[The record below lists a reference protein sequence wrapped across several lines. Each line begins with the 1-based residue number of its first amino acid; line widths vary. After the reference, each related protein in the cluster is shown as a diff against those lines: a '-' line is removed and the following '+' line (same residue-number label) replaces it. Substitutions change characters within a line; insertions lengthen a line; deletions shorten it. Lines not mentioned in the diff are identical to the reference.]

1 MSAPVTRR
9 RVGGGVAAAL
19 LLVLAAA
26 GCRGAEDPQ
35 TAPTPSA
42 IAEPTTSDTPTS
54 EVPDPEPEPP
64 EPRSVTVALTG
75 DVLVHTG
82 VWQTAE
88 RDAAAQGETVPD
100 FAPMFADL
108 EPLIAPADL
117 AICHLETPVSR
128 PGGPYLNYP
137 LFSAPPSVLDGL
149 VDTGYDACTTASNHS
164 VDTGF
169 KGLVRTIDALDARGL
184 AHTGTYA
191 RHAAPVDRWSWR
203 STGSGSGSSP

>member
-1 MSAPVTRR
+1 MSSPVTRR
-9 RVGGGVAAAL
+9 RLCGGVAAAL

-42 IAEPTTSDTPTS
+42 SAEPTTSDTPTT

-108 EPLIAPADL
+108 EPLVAPADL
-117 AICHLETPVSR
+117 AICHLETPVSPAGR
-128 PGGPYLNYP
+128 PVPELP
-137 LFSAPPSVLDGL
+137 RVLR
-149 VDTGYDACTTASNHS
+149 TPRACSTAS
-164 VDTGF
+164 
-169 KGLVRTIDALDARGL
+169 
-184 AHTGTYA
+184 
-191 RHAAPVDRWSWR
+191 
-203 STGSGSGSSP
+203 